1 MLWEEPIP
9 AKHHPVSSYPK
20 RVHPCEMHTHFSAS
34 FPSRSSEP
42 SLHSYLLLMPPAGEK
57 ILPQT
62 LQWQCI
68 YYFCTELYQSYQ
80 HGSPTEF
87 GFISSV
93 TWTAAELDVGIGK
106 VLRKSWLILYSSK
119 GNFQQNSKAWHSITE
134 FYFFFFFLFF
144 FALNQLFNN
153 FLFFKQ
159 SSAITF

>member
-20 RVHPCEMHTHFSAS
+20 RVNPYEMHTHFSAS

-42 SLHSYLLLMPPAGEK
+42 SFLSPPDATSWRENTATN
-57 ILPQT
+57 LT
-62 LQWQCI
+62 VAMHLQSS
-68 YYFCTELYQSYQ
+68 FCTELYQSYQ